1 MRISARLVVIAL
13 ALLLALVPAAAAR
26 NIVVSVTQTNA
37 DLSQALTTLPQL
49 RFRPGS
55 PSRRLRVITI
65 DDTQRFQTMQGFGAA
80 MTDTSAW
87 LIWDTPDA
95 PAAELAHAETIR
107 PWPERN
113 RRLVCAGADRR
124 VRLHTGKGAVLL

>member
-1 MRISARLVVIAL
+1 MRISARVFAL
-13 ALLLALVPAAAAR
+13 AVLLALAPAAAAR

-49 RFRPGS
+49 RFRLGS

-65 DDTQRFQTMQGFGAA
+65 DDTRRFQTMQGFGAA

-87 LIWDTPDA
+87 LIW
-95 PAAELAHAETIR
+95 
-107 PWPERN
+107 RN
-113 RRLVCAGADRR
+113 RHLVCAGADRG
-124 VRLHTGKGAVLL
+124 V